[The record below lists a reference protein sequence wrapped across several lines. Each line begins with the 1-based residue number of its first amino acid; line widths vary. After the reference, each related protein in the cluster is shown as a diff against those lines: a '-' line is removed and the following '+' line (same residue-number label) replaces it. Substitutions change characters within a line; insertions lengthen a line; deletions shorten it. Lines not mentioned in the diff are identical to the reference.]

1 MKPRTASLSAAS
13 FAIGFAVMGAEVAAG
28 RLLAPSFGTSTLVWS
43 SLIGVVLAAL
53 AAGSL
58 LGGRWSRRTDALR
71 ETFTGVAISG
81 ALLATIPVLARPLV
95 ARTLAELARGHAF
108 ALLAGFAAVLALL
121 VAPVV
126 LLGAASPVFV
136 QVATADEGHA
146 GGTAGRLGALGT
158 LGSLAG
164 TFGCGIVL
172 VPLAG
177 TTATFLVCGG
187 VALAAA
193 TAGLVASARGRLVAV
208 ASAATLGAAALAS
221 RGPAPTLRASA
232 AEDGPRVVLE
242 RETAQNHVRVVDDA
256 WTRTLSL
263 NDGYAAQTIARKDGR
278 AYLRGVWGY
287 YAVAPA
293 LTQRPPE
300 RVLVLGLGGGT
311 SARDYAERLRG
322 AEVVAVELD
331 PGVVEV
337 ARSHF
342 GLPASVEVHAEDAR
356 TFLARDA
363 RSFDLIVM
371 DAFQF
376 PYVPFQLT
384 TRELFAEVKAKLRP
398 GGAFLVNVGRKGD
411 ELGVVHAVATTLETS
426 FRHVS
431 GANVPHATNTIL
443 VATDHRLEEAGGER
457 NVRFDDAERRDLAD
471 LAPLAPWV
479 VPAAARIVATDDR
492 APVEW
497 LTNGIVLR
505 ELARLARAGS

>member
-1 MKPRTASLSAAS
+1 MPAAS
-13 FAIGFAVMGAEVAAG
+13 FAVGFSIMGAEVAAG

-43 SLIGVVLAAL
+43 SLIGVVLGAL
-53 AAGSL
+53 AIGSL
-58 LGGRWSRRTDALR
+58 VGGRWSRRPGALA
-71 ETFTGVAISG
+71 ETFAGIAASG
-81 ALLATIPVLARPLV
+81 ALLATLPALARPLV

-121 VAPVV
+121 VVPIV

-136 QVATADEGHA
+136 QASASPGDVGAA
-146 GGTAGRLGALGT
+146 AGRLGALGT
-158 LGSLAG
+158 LGSLVG
-164 TFGCGIVL
+164 TFGCGVVL

-177 TTATFLVCGG
+177 TRATFLVCGG
-187 VALAAA
+187 LAFAVGALGLALVATRKRHTRAVLAA
-193 TAGLVASARGRLVAV
+193 TATTIVAAA
-208 ASAATLGAAALAS
+208 ASGGAA
-221 RGPAPTLRASA
+221 APTLRS
-232 AEDGPRVVLE
+232 EDGARAVLE
-242 RETAQNHVRVVDDA
+242 RETAQNHVRVVEDA
-256 WTRTLSL
+256 KTVTLSL

-293 LTQRPPE
+293 FTVRPPE

-311 SARDYAERLRG
+311 SARDYAERLPG

-331 PGVVEV
+331 PGIVEV

-356 TFLARDA
+356 TFLARDGRA
-363 RSFDLIVM
+363 FDLVVM

-376 PYVPFQLT
+376 PYIPFQLT

-398 GGAFLVNVGRKGD
+398 GGAFLVNVGRKGE
-411 ELGVVHAVATTLETS
+411 ELAVVHAIASTLETS
-426 FRHVS
+426 FAHVS
-431 GANVPHATNTIL
+431 GANVAHATNTIL
-443 VATDHRLEEAGGER
+443 VATDHELAQAGGER
-457 NVRFDDAERRDLAD
+457 NVRFDDREKSELAE

-479 VPAAARIVATDDR
+479 IPDGARVVATDDL

-505 ELARLARAGS
+505 ELARLAGVGS